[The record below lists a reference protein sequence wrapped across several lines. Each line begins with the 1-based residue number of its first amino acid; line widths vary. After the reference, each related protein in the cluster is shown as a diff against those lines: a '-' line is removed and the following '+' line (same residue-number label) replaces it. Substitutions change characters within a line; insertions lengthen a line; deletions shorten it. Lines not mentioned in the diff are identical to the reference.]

1 MNKLLKISSWLF
13 IFIFS
18 STIGIGIACIS
29 SKSAEA
35 SDITPQTFTEDQR
48 EELSKQIE
56 EGVNDLFCI
65 QTDMCSIHVTA
76 PAIQMNVDAFE
87 RLIVVG
93 DQGLLNKVI
102 EENPGKSYSAIEM
115 IYFQELR
122 DLEDDF

>member
-1 MNKLLKISSWLF
+1 
-13 IFIFS
+13 
-18 STIGIGIACIS
+18 
-29 SKSAEA
+29 
-35 SDITPQTFTEDQR
+35 
-48 EELSKQIE
+48 
-56 EGVNDLFCI
+56 
-65 QTDMCSIHVTA
+65 MCSIHVTA